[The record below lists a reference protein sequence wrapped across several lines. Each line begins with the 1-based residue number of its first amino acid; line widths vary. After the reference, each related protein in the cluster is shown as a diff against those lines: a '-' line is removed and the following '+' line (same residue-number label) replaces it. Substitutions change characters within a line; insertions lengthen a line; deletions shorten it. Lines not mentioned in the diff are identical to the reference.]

1 MPDFSHKNI
10 SIHYQISG
18 EGPPLIL
25 IGGMG
30 MPHQGWAMQINALS
44 KVYTVI
50 RFDNRGCGRSTTPD
64 APYTLADMA
73 GDTLTLMNHLGVDAA
88 QVMGAS
94 MGGFIALEL
103 ALAAPDRVSSMVL
116 AHTAP
121 ALPPLTRQRI
131 RLWIRLMEAGVPDE
145 LMAMEQLIWIFP
157 EKAME
162 KEAAVKA
169 LLKNLRLGRNI
180 QSNRGFR
187 GQTKACEQFD
197 VTSRLEEIQAP
208 ALLISS
214 RDDISIPLAHTR
226 KLEALP
232 GFRKTK
238 SFDYGGHATHLI
250 HADAFNRTVLEF
262 LTGIS

>member
-1 MPDFSHKNI
+1 MPDLAHENI
-10 SIHYQISG
+10 SIHYQVSG

-30 MPHQGWAMQINALS
+30 MPHQGWAMQVKAMS
-44 KVYTVI
+44 KAYTVI

-64 APYTLADMA
+64 APYTLADMT
-73 GDTLTLMNHLGVDAA
+73 GDTLALMDHLGIGSARIV
-88 QVMGAS
+88 GAS

-103 ALAAPDRVSSMVL
+103 ALTAPDRVSSLVL

-121 ALPPLTRQRI
+121 AMPPLTRQRI
-131 RLWIRLMEAGVPDE
+131 RLWMRLMEAGVPDE
-145 LMAMEQLIWIFP
+145 LMAMEKLIWVFP

-169 LLKNLRLGRNI
+169 LLKHLKPGKNI
-180 QSNRGFR
+180 QSNKGFR
-187 GQTKACEQFD
+187 GQAEACGQFD
-197 VTSRLEEIQAP
+197 VTGRLEEIRAP
-208 ALLISS
+208 ALIISS

-238 SFDYGGHATHLI
+238 IFDYGGHATHLI
-250 HADAFNRTVLEF
+250 HADAFNHTVSEF
-262 LTGIS
+262 FTDIA